1 MPFSWMTRRLVV
13 AFLACFWLA
22 HGTTTPALAQAQ
34 RDLVIAYVSRVDDPA
49 YAEVKARDGV
59 FRLLRRSPVPGAEL
73 GVRDASAG
81 ARAAGLALRLERTT
95 LAAGEDIGAALARLS
110 SAGVAAAILDVPI
123 QDFRSA
129 VGKAPG
135 LLLVD
140 VRETDDALRI
150 DTCAD
155 PVVHIQP
162 SRLQR
167 TDALAQFLVRRNWKK
182 LLVLHGPE
190 DEDRAQ
196 ADSMQA
202 SAKKFGARVV
212 ATKAF
217 AVSNDPRRREE
228 TSVALLTGGADF
240 DAVFIADSVGD
251 AGRMMPFRIALPRP
265 VIGTHGLDAVAWSP
279 YHERNGA
286 PQLNRRFEREAG
298 RPMADADWAAWVAVR
313 AVTEAEI
320 REARQPTNVPLHRR
334 ILDQELRLEMYK
346 GVPGSFRPWDR
357 QLRQGVLLATHNAV
371 VELAPLDG
379 FLHETN
385 TLDTLGLLPGQTPCG
400 TAAR

>member
-1 MPFSWMTRRLVV
+1 MTSRIIV
-13 AFLACFWLA
+13 AILACLWLA
-22 HGTTTPALAQAQ
+22 ATAAAPARAQTQAQ
-34 RDLVIAYVSRVDDPA
+34 RDLVIAWVSRADDPA

-59 FRLLRRSPVPGAEL
+59 FRIVRRTPLPGAEL
-73 GVRDASAG
+73 GMRDAFAG
-81 ARAAGLALRLERTT
+81 TRAAGLSMRLERTT
-95 LAAGEDIGAALARLS
+95 LAAGDDIGPALARLAGS
-110 SAGVAAAILDVPI
+110 GVAAAILDVPLP
-123 QDFRSA
+123 DFRA
-129 VGKAPG
+129 ALGKAPG
-135 LLLVD
+135 LLLVA
-140 VRETDDALRI
+140 VREIDDALRV
-150 DTCAD
+150 DTCAA

-162 SRLQR
+162 SRLMR

-190 DEDRAQ
+190 DEDRAL
-196 ADSMQA
+196 AESMQV

-212 ATKAF
+212 AAKAF

-240 DAVFIADSVGD
+240 DAVFIADSLGD
-251 AGRMMPFRIALPRP
+251 AGRVMPYRIALPRP
-265 VIGTHGLDAVAWSP
+265 VIGLHGLDAVAWSP
-279 YHERNGA
+279 FHERNGA

-298 RPMADADWAAWVAVR
+298 RTMTDADWAAWVALR
-313 AVTEAEI
+313 AIAEAEI
-320 REARQPTNVPLHRR
+320 REARQPTGAPLHRR
-334 ILDQELRLEMYK
+334 ILDQELRLELYK

-385 TLDTLGLLPGQTPCG
+385 TLDTLGLLPNQMPCS